1 MPLFPKRNSN
11 KGRTP
16 DLSTL
21 EGFEQTY
28 FLYYKQLLTV
38 AHNQLRNKIEAENI
52 VQDVFCRL
60 WERKDELMINGSI
73 ENYLMRAVKLAVF
86 SFIKVKLGRRQLD
99 HHIYKN
105 IPQQRDSL
113 EEEVRFN
120 ELVNKTNE
128 LTAQLPPRRREIY
141 RLSTEK
147 LMTNQEIAS
156 ALAIS
161 KKTVDSQLT
170 KALKFLRKNLR
181 IYFEEH

>member
-1 MPLFPKRNSN
+1 MPLFLKRNSK
-11 KGRTP
+11 KGQTP

-21 EGFEQTY
+21 EGFERIY

-38 AHNQLRNKIEAENI
+38 AYNQLQNKTEAENI
-52 VQDVFCRL
+52 VQDVFCSL
-60 WERKDELMINGSI
+60 WERKDGLVISGSI

-86 SFIKVKLGRRQLD
+86 SFIKVKMGRRQLD
-99 HHIYKN
+99 RRIFKN
-105 IPQQRDSL
+105 VMQEHNSL

-120 ELVNKTNE
+120 ELINKTNE
-128 LTAQLPPRRREIY
+128 LTARLPPRRREIY

-181 IYFEEH
+181 IYLEEH